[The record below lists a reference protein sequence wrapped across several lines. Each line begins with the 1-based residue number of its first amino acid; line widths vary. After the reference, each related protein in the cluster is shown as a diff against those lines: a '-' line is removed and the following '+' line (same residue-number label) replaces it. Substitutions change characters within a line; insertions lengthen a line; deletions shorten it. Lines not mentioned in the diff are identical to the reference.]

1 MSSYAPGSVTESGL
15 PQRGHPGAETSEPKP
30 LPGAVAFLGMGTSV
44 AACVAVGVW
53 LGIWG
58 DDTWHTAPVLLVVG
72 LVLGLAAA
80 VVSVLT
86 QIRKY
91 L

>member
-1 MSSYAPGSVTESGL
+1 
-15 PQRGHPGAETSEPKP
+15 
-30 LPGAVAFLGMGTSV
+30 VAFLGMGTSI
-44 AACVAVGVW
+44 AACVAVGVG

-58 DDTWHTAPVLLVVG
+58 DDTWHTSPALLVVG

-80 VVSVLT
+80 VASVVA